1 MLAVGLTGGIGAGK
15 STVAELLV
23 ARGAALIDAD
33 AIARQVVEPGRPALA
48 ALVDRFGTGILGP
61 DGALDR
67 PALASVAFA
76 DAGALADLNA
86 ITHPAIA
93 TEMAE
98 QRRALEDTGA
108 VVLLDVPLLQPAHRD
123 VLALDVVVVVD
134 CDPEVA
140 LERLVTERAMDA
152 SDARARMAAQ
162 PSREERLQGADLVV
176 DNNDGRDELAGQVD
190 RVWKALTSMAAD
202 KAAGRAVG
210 PPPAPGVAGGVAG
223 EADSS

>member
-23 ARGAALIDAD
+23 ARGAALVDAD

-48 ALVDRFGTGILGP
+48 ALVERFGPGVLGP

-67 PALASVAFA
+67 AALAAVAFA

-98 QRRALEDTGA
+98 QRRALEETGA
-108 VVLLDVPLLQPAHRD
+108 VVLLDVPLLRPAHRD

-140 LERLVTERAMDA
+140 YERLVTDRAMDP

-176 DNNDGRDELAGQVD
+176 DNNDGRHALAVEVD
-190 RVWKALTSMAAD
+190 RVWEVLTALAAD
-202 KAAGRAVG
+202 KAAGRAVRPPTG
-210 PPPAPGVAGGVAG
+210 PGAPGAGAG
-223 EADSS
+223 EVGTS